1 MRHFVISRNS
11 TIVKGEFAKLDR
23 TAVMPRTDNMQ
34 ETRRNLEW
42 GDLAI
47 ILAIGRAGSL
57 SGAARAL
64 RKTHSTVYRNIT
76 AIEEKTGV
84 RFFDRFDHGY
94 VPTDAGR
101 TALEYAKRVEVEF
114 DALGIE
120 VLGQDARLS
129 GRIRVT
135 CPDAFASDHLPAL
148 AASFVE
154 RHPDIRIDVSPGHS
168 AVDLN
173 RREAEI
179 AIRVTKS
186 PPENAF
192 GRKICPFRFALYS
205 NPGFIAAAAERPLA
219 EYPFCFIEGS
229 GSWLVPTVWQS
240 KQQCEDQAVFQC
252 RASRAVQNAAAEGI
266 GLAFLPCYIGDAD
279 KRLIRISDPIETL
292 DMDLWVL
299 THPDL
304 RNTARIRAMM
314 SFLYDALAGE
324 ADLWGGKRKS
334 ADKWNFL
341 PRENWQNRTNSTR

>member
-1 MRHFVISRNS
+1 
-11 TIVKGEFAKLDR
+11 
-23 TAVMPRTDNMQ
+23 MPKTDNMQ
-34 ETRRNLEW
+34 TTRRDLEW

-64 RKTHSTVYRNIT
+64 GKTHSTVFRNIT

-94 VPTDAGR
+94 VATDAGR
-101 TALEYAKRVEVEF
+101 TALEYAERVEGEF
-114 DALGIE
+114 HSLGIE

-135 CPDAFASDHLPAL
+135 CPEAFASDHMPNL
-148 AASFVE
+148 AARFVE
-154 RHPDIRIDVSPGHS
+154 QHPDIRIDVSPGHG
-168 AVDLN
+168 AADLN
-173 RREAEI
+173 KREAEI
-179 AIRVTKS
+179 AIRATKG
-186 PPENAF
+186 PPESAF

-205 NPGFIAAAAERPLA
+205 SPDYIDAAPDLPLA
-219 EYPFCFIEGS
+219 EHPFCFIEGS
-229 GSWLVPTVWQS
+229 AGWLVPTVWAS
-240 KQQCEDQAVFQC
+240 KDLSEDRAVFQC

-266 GLAFLPCYIGDAD
+266 GLTFLPCYIGDAD
-279 KRLIRISDPIETL
+279 PRLIRISDPIENL

-304 RNTARIRAMM
+304 RNAARVRAMM
-314 SFLYDALAGE
+314 SFLYDALAAE

-334 ADKWNFL
+334 ADSYNFM
-341 PRENWQNRTNSTR
+341 PRENW